1 MADGFVAVYNVVDR
15 ILLAAH
21 DPRRI
26 TRHDEMSNAH
36 CPLPPILYTSEL
48 KGAVEEGFVKW
59 AIESGQCSVW
69 DRERCDVCVLLNYS
83 FPISAYMKG

>member
-48 KGAVEEGFVKW
+48 KGAVEEGFVK
-59 AIESGQCSVW
+59 
-69 DRERCDVCVLLNYS
+69 
-83 FPISAYMKG
+83 